1 MSPRRKS
8 LQQEH
13 GQTLTEHAGIGLVV
27 VVLLLVVAGGITVA
41 SGDGIGQAI
50 VCKIAQQIRSVA
62 GGSYECPSSSNPYAA
77 NPAAVPSKV
86 QETTKST
93 SAGVKLIKVTG
104 DVSDG
109 SSVRRTTYADGSGS
123 RQYSKTIEG
132 SVGYS
137 FGTGHSKKKKKE
149 KAVEKSGEKSGG
161 GDKTEKKGDGD
172 PFKISLEGSVKA
184 SGTITTTQ
192 TYKCDTPHHIS
203 CSEFDKQNR
212 AATKERLRDQGIGR
226 FKSGDKTIKQ
236 TPDTTSRAWT
246 VKLSGDAT
254 VSAEVKEKKENTHKS
269 KSKNEKSKKKEKKE
283 KKNKKGKKNKRD
295 EKNEKEE
302 EEEEDDTT
310 TMAKSDI
317 SISGEIGYTNTSTTN
332 ADGSTSRSHRFAYK
346 STIHAGDEIFG
357 NEGGTD
363 NSAFGSYEVT
373 YDGDGKLKT
382 VTFTGVQEGEASA
395 SKNKEHRK
403 KGEGG
408 SVTTTVTT
416 TLDVSQLSPE
426 DRAIAEHYVSSSS
439 FINGMLKIPRS
450 VFKPSRPSDDN
461 FNNLLY
467 RQAQTT
473 RVVQNGKTVT
483 QEGGWDLWLL
493 KCKTES
499 TTSTQDTISSQ
510 HLGRPGQDGE
520 RVYEDDTE

>member
-8 LQQEH
+8 LQHEH

-27 VVLLLVVAGGITVA
+27 VVLILVVAGGITVA

-93 SAGVKLIKVTG
+93 SAGVELIKVTG
-104 DVSDG
+104 NVSDG

-137 FGTGHSKKKKKE
+137 LGTGHSKKKE
-149 KAVEKSGEKSGG
+149 KAAEKNGEKSGDG
-161 GDKTEKKGDGD
+161 EKTEKKGDGD
-172 PFKISLEGSVKA
+172 PFKVSLEGSVKA

-192 TYKCDTPHHIS
+192 TYKCDAPRHIS

-226 FKSGDKTIKQ
+226 FRSGDKTIKQ
-236 TPDTTSRAWT
+236 TPDTTSRAWN
-246 VKLSGDAT
+246 VKLSLKAGASI
-254 VSAEVKEKKENTHKS
+254 SAGVKKNDKH
-269 KSKNEKSKKKEKKE
+269 KSKNEKSEKEKKDE
-283 KKNKKGKKNKRD
+283 SSKKKKKKKDKTSAAAQSGIN
-295 EKNEKEE
+295 
-302 EEEEDDTT
+302 
-310 TMAKSDI
+310 
-317 SISGEIGYTNTSTTN
+317 ISGEAGYTNTSTTN

-346 STIHAGDEIFG
+346 GTIDAADEIFG
-357 NEGGTD
+357 IEGGAD
-363 NSAFGSYEVT
+363 DSYFGSYEVT

-382 VTFTGVQEGEASA
+382 VTFTSVREGEASA
-395 SKNKEHRK
+395 SKNKEHGK
-403 KGEGG
+403 KGAGG
-408 SVTTTVTT
+408 SATTTITT

-426 DRAIAEHYVSSSS
+426 DRAIAERYASSS
-439 FINGMLKIPRS
+439 FTNGALIVPPS
-450 VFKPSRPSDDN
+450 SLKPSSPSDDD
-461 FNNLLY
+461 FDNLLY
-467 RQAQTT
+467 RQARTT

-483 QEGGWDLWLL
+483 KEGGWDLWLI
-493 KCKTES
+493 KYKTES

>member
-8 LQQEH
+8 LQHEH

-27 VVLLLVVAGGITVA
+27 VVLILVVAGGITVA

-93 SAGVKLIKVTG
+93 SAGVELIKVTG
-104 DVSDG
+104 NVSDG

-137 FGTGHSKKKKKE
+137 LGTGHSKKKE
-149 KAVEKSGEKSGG
+149 KAAEKNGEKSGDG
-161 GDKTEKKGDGD
+161 EKTEKKGDGD
-172 PFKISLEGSVKA
+172 PFKVSLEGSVKA

-192 TYKCDTPHHIS
+192 TYKCDTPRHIS

-226 FKSGDKTIKQ
+226 FRSGDKTIKQ
-236 TPDTTSRAWT
+236 TPDTTSRAWN
-246 VKLSGDAT
+246 VKLSLKAGASIST
-254 VSAEVKEKKENTHKS
+254 GVKKNDKH
-269 KSKNEKSKKKEKKE
+269 KSKNEKSEKEKKDE
-283 KKNKKGKKNKRD
+283 SSKKKKKKKDKTSAAAQSGIN
-295 EKNEKEE
+295 
-302 EEEEDDTT
+302 
-310 TMAKSDI
+310 
-317 SISGEIGYTNTSTTN
+317 ISGEAGYTNTSTTN

-346 STIHAGDEIFG
+346 GTIDAADEIFG
-357 NEGGTD
+357 IEGGAD
-363 NSAFGSYEVT
+363 DSYFGSYEVT

-382 VTFTGVQEGEASA
+382 VTFTSVREGEASA
-395 SKNKEHRK
+395 SKNKEHGK
-403 KGEGG
+403 KGAGG
-408 SVTTTVTT
+408 SATTTITT

-426 DRAIAEHYVSSSS
+426 DRAIAERYASSS
-439 FINGMLKIPRS
+439 FTNGALIVPPS
-450 VFKPSRPSDDN
+450 SLKPSSPSDDD
-461 FNNLLY
+461 FDNLLY
-467 RQAQTT
+467 RQARTT

-483 QEGGWDLWLL
+483 KEGGWDLWLI
-493 KCKTES
+493 KYKTES

>member
-8 LQQEH
+8 LQHEH

-93 SAGVKLIKVTG
+93 SAGVELIKVTG
-104 DVSDG
+104 NVSDG

-137 FGTGHSKKKKKE
+137 LGTGHSKKKE
-149 KAVEKSGEKSGG
+149 KAAEKNGEKSGDG
-161 GDKTEKKGDGD
+161 EKTEKKGDGD
-172 PFKISLEGSVKA
+172 PFKVSLEGSVKA

-192 TYKCDTPHHIS
+192 TYKCDTPRHIS
-203 CSEFDKQNR
+203 CFEFDKQNR
-212 AATKERLRDQGIGR
+212 AVTKERLRDQGIGR
-226 FKSGDKTIKQ
+226 FRSGDKTIKQ
-236 TPDTTSRAWT
+236 TPDTTSRAWN
-246 VKLSGDAT
+246 VKLSLKAGASI
-254 VSAEVKEKKENTHKS
+254 SAGVKKNDKH
-269 KSKNEKSKKKEKKE
+269 KSKNEKSEKEKKDE
-283 KKNKKGKKNKRD
+283 SSKKKKKKKDKTSAAAQSGIN
-295 EKNEKEE
+295 
-302 EEEEDDTT
+302 
-310 TMAKSDI
+310 
-317 SISGEIGYTNTSTTN
+317 ISGEAGYTNTSTTN

-346 STIHAGDEIFG
+346 GTIDAADEIFG
-357 NEGGTD
+357 IEGGAD
-363 NSAFGSYEVT
+363 DSYFGSYEVT

-382 VTFTGVQEGEASA
+382 VTFTSVREGEASA
-395 SKNKEHRK
+395 SKNKEHGK
-403 KGEGG
+403 KGAGG
-408 SVTTTVTT
+408 SATTTITT

-426 DRAIAEHYVSSSS
+426 DRAIAERYASSS
-439 FINGMLKIPRS
+439 FTNGALIVPPS
-450 VFKPSRPSDDN
+450 SLKPSSPSDDD
-461 FNNLLY
+461 FDNLLY
-467 RQAQTT
+467 RQARTT

-483 QEGGWDLWLL
+483 KEGGWDLWLI
-493 KCKTES
+493 KYKTES

>member
-93 SAGVKLIKVTG
+93 SAGVELIKVTG
-104 DVSDG
+104 NVSDG

-137 FGTGHSKKKKKE
+137 LGTGHSKKKE
-149 KAVEKSGEKSGG
+149 KAAEKNGEKSGDG
-161 GDKTEKKGDGD
+161 EKTEKKGDGD
-172 PFKISLEGSVKA
+172 PFKVSLEGSVKA

-192 TYKCDTPHHIS
+192 TYKCDTPRHIS

-254 VSAEVKEKKENTHKS
+254 VSAEVKEKEENTHKS

-295 EKNEKEE
+295 EKNEK

-346 STIHAGDEIFG
+346 GTIDAADEIFG
-357 NEGGTD
+357 IEGGAD
-363 NSAFGSYEVT
+363 DSYFGSYEVT

-395 SKNKEHRK
+395 SKNKEHGK
-403 KGEGG
+403 KGAGG
-408 SVTTTVTT
+408 SATTTITT

-426 DRAIAEHYVSSSS
+426 DRAIAERYASSS
-439 FINGMLKIPRS
+439 FTNGALIVPPS
-450 VFKPSRPSDDN
+450 SLKPSSPSDDD
-461 FNNLLY
+461 FDNLLY
-467 RQAQTT
+467 RQARTT

-483 QEGGWDLWLL
+483 KEGGWDLWLI
-493 KCKTES
+493 KYKTES

>member
-8 LQQEH
+8 LQHEH

-27 VVLLLVVAGGITVA
+27 VVLILVVAGGIIVA

-93 SAGVKLIKVTG
+93 SAGVELIKVTG
-104 DVSDG
+104 NVSDG

-137 FGTGHSKKKKKE
+137 LGTGHSKKKE
-149 KAVEKSGEKSGG
+149 KAAEKNGEKSGDG
-161 GDKTEKKGDGD
+161 EKTEKKGDGD
-172 PFKISLEGSVKA
+172 PFKVSLEGSVKA

-192 TYKCDTPHHIS
+192 TYKCDTPRHIS

-226 FKSGDKTIKQ
+226 FRSGDKTIKQ
-236 TPDTTSRAWT
+236 TPDTTSRAWN
-246 VKLSGDAT
+246 VKLSLKAGASI
-254 VSAEVKEKKENTHKS
+254 SAGVKKNDKH
-269 KSKNEKSKKKEKKE
+269 KSKNEKSEKEKKDE
-283 KKNKKGKKNKRD
+283 SSKKKKKKKDKTSAAAQSGIN
-295 EKNEKEE
+295 
-302 EEEEDDTT
+302 
-310 TMAKSDI
+310 
-317 SISGEIGYTNTSTTN
+317 ISGEAGYTNTSTTN

-346 STIHAGDEIFG
+346 GTIDAADEIFG
-357 NEGGTD
+357 IEGGAD
-363 NSAFGSYEVT
+363 DSYFGSYEVT

-382 VTFTGVQEGEASA
+382 VTFTSVREGEASA
-395 SKNKEHRK
+395 SKNKEHGK
-403 KGEGG
+403 KGAGG
-408 SVTTTVTT
+408 SATTTITT

-426 DRAIAEHYVSSSS
+426 DRAIAEHYASSS
-439 FINGMLKIPRS
+439 FTNGALIVPPS
-450 VFKPSRPSDDN
+450 SLKPSSPSDDD
-461 FNNLLY
+461 FDNLLY
-467 RQAQTT
+467 RQARTT

-483 QEGGWDLWLL
+483 KEGGWDLWLI
-493 KCKTES
+493 KYKTES

>member
-8 LQQEH
+8 LQHEH

-27 VVLLLVVAGGITVA
+27 VVLILVVAGGITVA

-93 SAGVKLIKVTG
+93 SAGVELIKVTG
-104 DVSDG
+104 NVSDG

-137 FGTGHSKKKKKE
+137 LGTGHSKKKE
-149 KAVEKSGEKSGG
+149 KAAEKNGEKSGDG
-161 GDKTEKKGDGD
+161 EKTEKKGDGD
-172 PFKISLEGSVKA
+172 PFKVSLEGSVKA

-192 TYKCDTPHHIS
+192 TYKCDTPRHIS

-226 FKSGDKTIKQ
+226 FRSGDKTIKQ
-236 TPDTTSRAWT
+236 TPDTTSRAWN
-246 VKLSGDAT
+246 VKLSLKAGASI
-254 VSAEVKEKKENTHKS
+254 SAGVKKNDKH
-269 KSKNEKSKKKEKKE
+269 KSKNEKSEKEKKDE
-283 KKNKKGKKNKRD
+283 SSKKKKKKKDKTSAAAQSGIN
-295 EKNEKEE
+295 
-302 EEEEDDTT
+302 
-310 TMAKSDI
+310 
-317 SISGEIGYTNTSTTN
+317 ISGEAGYTNTSTTN

-346 STIHAGDEIFG
+346 GTIDAADEIFG
-357 NEGGTD
+357 IEGGAD
-363 NSAFGSYEVT
+363 DSYFGSYEVT

-382 VTFTGVQEGEASA
+382 VTFTSVREGEASA
-395 SKNKEHRK
+395 SKNKEHGK
-403 KGEGG
+403 KGAGG
-408 SVTTTVTT
+408 SATTTITT

-426 DRAIAEHYVSSSS
+426 DRAIAERYASSS
-439 FINGMLKIPRS
+439 FTNGALIVPPS
-450 VFKPSRPSDDN
+450 SLKPSSPSDDD
-461 FNNLLY
+461 FDNLLY
-467 RQAQTT
+467 RQARTT
-473 RVVQNGKTVT
+473 RVVQNSKTVT
-483 QEGGWDLWLL
+483 KEGGWDLWLI
-493 KCKTES
+493 KYKTES

>member
-8 LQQEH
+8 LQHEH

-27 VVLLLVVAGGITVA
+27 VVLILVVAGGITVA

-93 SAGVKLIKVTG
+93 SAGVELIKVTG
-104 DVSDG
+104 NVSDG

-137 FGTGHSKKKKKE
+137 LGTGHSKKKE
-149 KAVEKSGEKSGG
+149 KAAEKNGEKSGDG
-161 GDKTEKKGDGD
+161 EKTEKKGDGD
-172 PFKISLEGSVKA
+172 PFKVSLEGSVKA

-192 TYKCDTPHHIS
+192 TYKCDTPRHIS

-226 FKSGDKTIKQ
+226 FRSGDKTIKQ
-236 TPDTTSRAWT
+236 TPDTTSRAWN
-246 VKLSGDAT
+246 VKLSLKAGASI
-254 VSAEVKEKKENTHKS
+254 SAGVKKNDKH
-269 KSKNEKSKKKEKKE
+269 KSKNEKSEKEKKDESSKKKKKKE
-283 KKNKKGKKNKRD
+283 D
-295 EKNEKEE
+295 ETSAAAQSGIN
-302 EEEEDDTT
+302 
-310 TMAKSDI
+310 
-317 SISGEIGYTNTSTTN
+317 ISGEAGYTNTSTTN

-346 STIHAGDEIFG
+346 GTIDAADEIFG
-357 NEGGTD
+357 IEGGAD
-363 NSAFGSYEVT
+363 DSYFGSYEVT

-382 VTFTGVQEGEASA
+382 VTFTSVREGEASA
-395 SKNKEHRK
+395 SKNKEHGK
-403 KGEGG
+403 KGAGG
-408 SVTTTVTT
+408 SATTTITT

-426 DRAIAEHYVSSSS
+426 DRAIAERYASSS
-439 FINGMLKIPRS
+439 FTNGALIVPPS
-450 VFKPSRPSDDN
+450 SLKPSSPSDDD
-461 FNNLLY
+461 FDNLLY
-467 RQAQTT
+467 RQARTT

-483 QEGGWDLWLL
+483 KEGGWDLWLI
-493 KCKTES
+493 KYKTES

>member
-8 LQQEH
+8 LQHEH

-93 SAGVKLIKVTG
+93 SAGVELIKVTG
-104 DVSDG
+104 NVSDG

-137 FGTGHSKKKKKE
+137 LGTGHSKKKE
-149 KAVEKSGEKSGG
+149 KAAEKNGEKSGDG
-161 GDKTEKKGDGD
+161 EKTEKKGDGD
-172 PFKISLEGSVKA
+172 PFKVSLEGSVKA

-192 TYKCDTPHHIS
+192 TYKCDTPRHIS

-226 FKSGDKTIKQ
+226 FRSGDKTIKQ
-236 TPDTTSRAWT
+236 TPDTTSRAWN
-246 VKLSGDAT
+246 VKLSLKAGASI
-254 VSAEVKEKKENTHKS
+254 SAGVKKNDKH
-269 KSKNEKSKKKEKKE
+269 KSKNEKSEKEKKDE
-283 KKNKKGKKNKRD
+283 SSKKKKKKKDKTSAAAQSGIN
-295 EKNEKEE
+295 
-302 EEEEDDTT
+302 
-310 TMAKSDI
+310 
-317 SISGEIGYTNTSTTN
+317 ISGEAGYTNTSTTN

-346 STIHAGDEIFG
+346 GTIDAADEIFG
-357 NEGGTD
+357 IEGGAD
-363 NSAFGSYEVT
+363 DSYFGSYEVT

-382 VTFTGVQEGEASA
+382 VTFTSVREGEASA
-395 SKNKEHRK
+395 SKNKEHGK
-403 KGEGG
+403 KGAGG
-408 SVTTTVTT
+408 SATTTITT

-426 DRAIAEHYVSSSS
+426 DRAIAERYASSS
-439 FINGMLKIPRS
+439 FTNGALIVPPS
-450 VFKPSRPSDDN
+450 SLKPSSPSDDD
-461 FNNLLY
+461 FDNLLY
-467 RQAQTT
+467 RQARTT

-483 QEGGWDLWLL
+483 KEGGWDLWLI
-493 KCKTES
+493 KYKTES

>member
-137 FGTGHSKKKKKE
+137 FGTGHSKKKKEKE

-161 GDKTEKKGDGD
+161 GEKTEKKGDGD
-172 PFKISLEGSVKA
+172 PFKVSLEGSVKA

-226 FKSGDKTIKQ
+226 FRSGDKTIKQ
-236 TPDTTSRAWT
+236 TPDTTSRAWN
-246 VKLSGDAT
+246 VKLSLKAGASI
-254 VSAEVKEKKENTHKS
+254 SAGVKKNDKH
-269 KSKNEKSKKKEKKE
+269 KSKNEKSEKEKKDE
-283 KKNKKGKKNKRD
+283 SSKKKKKNKTSAAAQSGIN
-295 EKNEKEE
+295 
-302 EEEEDDTT
+302 
-310 TMAKSDI
+310 
-317 SISGEIGYTNTSTTN
+317 ISGEAGYTNTSTTN

-346 STIHAGDEIFG
+346 GTIDAADEIFG
-357 NEGGTD
+357 IEGGAD
-363 NSAFGSYEVT
+363 DSYFGSYEVT

-382 VTFTGVQEGEASA
+382 VTFTSVREGEASA
-395 SKNKEHRK
+395 SKNKEHGK
-403 KGEGG
+403 KGAGG
-408 SVTTTVTT
+408 SATTTITT

-426 DRAIAEHYVSSSS
+426 DRAIAERYASSS
-439 FINGMLKIPRS
+439 FTNGALIVPPS
-450 VFKPSRPSDDN
+450 SLKPSSPSDDD
-461 FNNLLY
+461 FDNLLY
-467 RQAQTT
+467 RQARTT

-483 QEGGWDLWLL
+483 KEGGWDLWLI
-493 KCKTES
+493 KYKTES

-520 RVYEDDTE
+520 RVYEDDAE

>member
-8 LQQEH
+8 LQHEH

-27 VVLLLVVAGGITVA
+27 VVLILVVAGGITVA

-93 SAGVKLIKVTG
+93 SAGVELIKVTG
-104 DVSDG
+104 NVSDG

-137 FGTGHSKKKKKE
+137 LGTGHSKKKE
-149 KAVEKSGEKSGG
+149 KAAEKNGEKSGDG
-161 GDKTEKKGDGD
+161 EKTEKKGDGD
-172 PFKISLEGSVKA
+172 PFKVSLEGSVKA

-192 TYKCDTPHHIS
+192 TYKCDTPRHIS

-226 FKSGDKTIKQ
+226 FRSGDKTIKQ
-236 TPDTTSRAWT
+236 TPDTTSRAWN
-246 VKLSGDAT
+246 VKLSLKAGASI
-254 VSAEVKEKKENTHKS
+254 SAGVKKNDKH
-269 KSKNEKSKKKEKKE
+269 KSKNEKSEKEKKDE
-283 KKNKKGKKNKRD
+283 SSKKKKKKKDKTSAAAQSGIN
-295 EKNEKEE
+295 
-302 EEEEDDTT
+302 
-310 TMAKSDI
+310 
-317 SISGEIGYTNTSTTN
+317 ISGEAGYTNTSTTN

-346 STIHAGDEIFG
+346 GTIDAADEIFG
-357 NEGGTD
+357 IEGGAD
-363 NSAFGSYEVT
+363 DSYFGSYEVT

-382 VTFTGVQEGEASA
+382 VTFTSVREGEASA
-395 SKNKEHRK
+395 SKNKEHGK
-403 KGEGG
+403 KGAGG
-408 SVTTTVTT
+408 SATTTITT

-426 DRAIAEHYVSSSS
+426 DRAIAERYASSS
-439 FINGMLKIPRS
+439 FTNGALIVPPS
-450 VFKPSRPSDDN
+450 SLKPSSPSDDD
-461 FNNLLY
+461 FDNLLY
-467 RQAQTT
+467 RQARTT

-483 QEGGWDLWLL
+483 KEGGWDLWLI
-493 KCKTES
+493 KYKTES

-520 RVYEDDTE
+520 RGYEDDTE

>member
-192 TYKCDTPHHIS
+192 TYKCDTPRHIS

-236 TPDTTSRAWT
+236 TPDTTSRAWN
-246 VKLSGDAT
+246 VKLSLKAGASI
-254 VSAEVKEKKENTHKS
+254 SAGVKKNDKH
-269 KSKNEKSKKKEKKE
+269 KSKNEKSEKEKKDE
-283 KKNKKGKKNKRD
+283 SSKKKKKNKTSAAAQSGIN
-295 EKNEKEE
+295 
-302 EEEEDDTT
+302 
-310 TMAKSDI
+310 
-317 SISGEIGYTNTSTTN
+317 ISGEAGYTNTSTTN

-346 STIHAGDEIFG
+346 GTIDAADEIFG
-357 NEGGTD
+357 IEGGAD
-363 NSAFGSYEVT
+363 DSYFGSYEVT

-382 VTFTGVQEGEASA
+382 VTFTSVREGEASA
-395 SKNKEHRK
+395 SKNKEHGK
-403 KGEGG
+403 KGAGG
-408 SVTTTVTT
+408 SATTTITT

-426 DRAIAEHYVSSSS
+426 DRAIAERYASSS
-439 FINGMLKIPRS
+439 FTNGALIVPPS
-450 VFKPSRPSDDN
+450 SLKPSSPSDDD
-461 FNNLLY
+461 FDNLLY
-467 RQAQTT
+467 RQARTT

-483 QEGGWDLWLL
+483 KEGGWDLWLI
-493 KCKTES
+493 KYKTES

>member
-8 LQQEH
+8 LQHEH

-27 VVLLLVVAGGITVA
+27 VVLILVVAGGITVA

-93 SAGVKLIKVTG
+93 SAGVELIKVTG
-104 DVSDG
+104 NVSDG

-137 FGTGHSKKKKKE
+137 LGTGHSKKKEKE
-149 KAVEKSGEKSGG
+149 KAAEKNGEKSGDG
-161 GDKTEKKGDGD
+161 EKTEKKGDGD
-172 PFKISLEGSVKA
+172 PFKVSLEGSVKA

-192 TYKCDTPHHIS
+192 TYKCDTSRHIS

-226 FKSGDKTIKQ
+226 FRSGDKTIKQ
-236 TPDTTSRAWT
+236 TPDTTSRAWN
-246 VKLSGDAT
+246 VKLSLKAGASI
-254 VSAEVKEKKENTHKS
+254 SAGVKKNDKH
-269 KSKNEKSKKKEKKE
+269 KSKNEKSEKEKKDE
-283 KKNKKGKKNKRD
+283 SSKKKKKKKTSAAAQSGIN
-295 EKNEKEE
+295 
-302 EEEEDDTT
+302 
-310 TMAKSDI
+310 
-317 SISGEIGYTNTSTTN
+317 ISGEAGYTNTSTTN

-346 STIHAGDEIFG
+346 GTIDAADEIFG
-357 NEGGTD
+357 IEGGAD
-363 NSAFGSYEVT
+363 DSYFGSYEVT

-382 VTFTGVQEGEASA
+382 VTFTSVREGEASA
-395 SKNKEHRK
+395 SKNKEHGK
-403 KGEGG
+403 KGAGG
-408 SVTTTVTT
+408 SATTTITT

-426 DRAIAEHYVSSSS
+426 DRAIAERYASSS
-439 FINGMLKIPRS
+439 FTNGALIVPPS
-450 VFKPSRPSDDN
+450 SLKPSSPSDDD
-461 FNNLLY
+461 FDNLLY
-467 RQAQTT
+467 RQARTT
-473 RVVQNGKTVT
+473 RVIQNGKTVT
-483 QEGGWDLWLL
+483 KEGGWDLWLI
-493 KCKTES
+493 KYKTES

>member
-8 LQQEH
+8 LQHEH

-27 VVLLLVVAGGITVA
+27 VVLILVVAGGITVA

-93 SAGVKLIKVTG
+93 SAGVELIKVTG
-104 DVSDG
+104 NVSDG

-137 FGTGHSKKKKKE
+137 LGTGHSKKKE
-149 KAVEKSGEKSGG
+149 KAAEKNGEKSGDG
-161 GDKTEKKGDGD
+161 EKTEKKGDGD
-172 PFKISLEGSVKA
+172 PFKVSLEGSVKA

-192 TYKCDTPHHIS
+192 TYKCDTPRHIS

-226 FKSGDKTIKQ
+226 FRSGDKTIKQ
-236 TPDTTSRAWT
+236 TPDTTSRAWN
-246 VKLSGDAT
+246 VKLSFKAGASI
-254 VSAEVKEKKENTHKS
+254 SAGVKKNDKH
-269 KSKNEKSKKKEKKE
+269 KSKNEKSEKEKKDE
-283 KKNKKGKKNKRD
+283 SSKKKKKKKDKTSAAAQSGIN
-295 EKNEKEE
+295 
-302 EEEEDDTT
+302 
-310 TMAKSDI
+310 
-317 SISGEIGYTNTSTTN
+317 ISGEAGYTNTSTTN

-346 STIHAGDEIFG
+346 GTIDAADEIFG
-357 NEGGTD
+357 IEGGAD
-363 NSAFGSYEVT
+363 DSYFGSYEVT

-382 VTFTGVQEGEASA
+382 VTFTSVREGEASA
-395 SKNKEHRK
+395 SKNKEHGK
-403 KGEGG
+403 KGAGG
-408 SVTTTVTT
+408 SATTTITT

-426 DRAIAEHYVSSSS
+426 DRAIAERYASSS
-439 FINGMLKIPRS
+439 FTNGALIVPPS
-450 VFKPSRPSDDN
+450 SLKPSSPSDDD
-461 FNNLLY
+461 FDNLLY
-467 RQAQTT
+467 RQARTT

-483 QEGGWDLWLL
+483 KEGGWDLWLI
-493 KCKTES
+493 KYKTES

>member
-8 LQQEH
+8 LQHEH
-13 GQTLTEHAGIGLVV
+13 GQTLTEHAGIGLIV
-27 VVLLLVVAGGITVA
+27 VVLILVVAGGITVA

-93 SAGVKLIKVTG
+93 SAGVELIKVTG
-104 DVSDG
+104 NVSDG

-137 FGTGHSKKKKKE
+137 LGTGHSKKKE
-149 KAVEKSGEKSGG
+149 KAAEKNGEKSGDG
-161 GDKTEKKGDGD
+161 EKTEKKGDGD
-172 PFKISLEGSVKA
+172 PFKVSLEGSVKA

-192 TYKCDTPHHIS
+192 TYKCDTPRHIS

-226 FKSGDKTIKQ
+226 FRSGDKTIKQ
-236 TPDTTSRAWT
+236 TPDTTSRAWN
-246 VKLSGDAT
+246 VKLSLKAGASI
-254 VSAEVKEKKENTHKS
+254 SAGVKKNDKH
-269 KSKNEKSKKKEKKE
+269 KSKNEKSEKEKKDE
-283 KKNKKGKKNKRD
+283 SSKKKKKKKDKTSAAAQSGIN
-295 EKNEKEE
+295 
-302 EEEEDDTT
+302 
-310 TMAKSDI
+310 
-317 SISGEIGYTNTSTTN
+317 ISGEAGYTNTSTTN

-346 STIHAGDEIFG
+346 GTIDAADEIFG
-357 NEGGTD
+357 IEGGAD
-363 NSAFGSYEVT
+363 DSYFGSYEVT

-382 VTFTGVQEGEASA
+382 VTFTSVREGEASA
-395 SKNKEHRK
+395 SKNKEHGK
-403 KGEGG
+403 KGAGG
-408 SVTTTVTT
+408 SATTTITT

-426 DRAIAEHYVSSSS
+426 DRAIAERYASSS
-439 FINGMLKIPRS
+439 FTNGALIVPPS
-450 VFKPSRPSDDN
+450 SLKPSSPSDDD
-461 FNNLLY
+461 FDNLLY
-467 RQAQTT
+467 RQARTT

-483 QEGGWDLWLL
+483 KEGGWDLWLI
-493 KCKTES
+493 KYKTES

>member
-8 LQQEH
+8 LQHEH

-27 VVLLLVVAGGITVA
+27 VVLILVVAGGITVA

-93 SAGVKLIKVTG
+93 SAGVELIKVTG
-104 DVSDG
+104 NVSDG

-137 FGTGHSKKKKKE
+137 LGTGHSKKKE
-149 KAVEKSGEKSGG
+149 KAAEKNGEKSGDG
-161 GDKTEKKGDGD
+161 EKTEKKGDGD
-172 PFKISLEGSVKA
+172 PFKVSLEGSVKA

-192 TYKCDTPHHIS
+192 TYKCDTPRHIS

-226 FKSGDKTIKQ
+226 FRSGDKTIKQ
-236 TPDTTSRAWT
+236 TPDTTSRAWN
-246 VKLSGDAT
+246 VKLSLKAGASI
-254 VSAEVKEKKENTHKS
+254 SAGVKKNDKH
-269 KSKNEKSKKKEKKE
+269 KSKNEKSEKEKKDE
-283 KKNKKGKKNKRD
+283 SSKKKKKKKDKTSAAAQSGIN
-295 EKNEKEE
+295 
-302 EEEEDDTT
+302 
-310 TMAKSDI
+310 
-317 SISGEIGYTNTSTTN
+317 ISGEAGYTNTSTTN

-346 STIHAGDEIFG
+346 GTIDAADEIFG
-357 NEGGTD
+357 IEGGAD
-363 NSAFGSYEVT
+363 DSYFGSYEVT

-382 VTFTGVQEGEASA
+382 VTFTSVREGEASA
-395 SKNKEHRK
+395 SKNKEHGK
-403 KGEGG
+403 KGAGG
-408 SVTTTVTT
+408 SATTTITT

-426 DRAIAEHYVSSSS
+426 DRAIAERYASSS
-439 FINGMLKIPRS
+439 FTNGALIVPPS
-450 VFKPSRPSDDN
+450 SLKPSSPSDDD
-461 FNNLLY
+461 FDNLLY
-467 RQAQTT
+467 RQARTT

-483 QEGGWDLWLL
+483 KEGGWDLWLI
-493 KCKTES
+493 KYKTES

>member
-8 LQQEH
+8 LQHEH

-27 VVLLLVVAGGITVA
+27 VVLILVVAGGITVA

-93 SAGVKLIKVTG
+93 SAGVELIKVTG
-104 DVSDG
+104 NVSDG

-137 FGTGHSKKKKKE
+137 LGTGHSKKKE
-149 KAVEKSGEKSGG
+149 KAAEKNGEKSGDG
-161 GDKTEKKGDGD
+161 EKTEKKGDGD
-172 PFKISLEGSVKA
+172 PFKVSLEGSVKA

-192 TYKCDTPHHIS
+192 TYKCDTPRHIS

-226 FKSGDKTIKQ
+226 FRSGDKTIKQ
-236 TPDTTSRAWT
+236 TPDTTSRAWN
-246 VKLSGDAT
+246 VKLSLKAGASI
-254 VSAEVKEKKENTHKS
+254 SAGEKKNDKH
-269 KSKNEKSKKKEKKE
+269 KSKNEKSEKEKKDE
-283 KKNKKGKKNKRD
+283 SSKKKKKKKDKTSAAAQSGIN
-295 EKNEKEE
+295 
-302 EEEEDDTT
+302 
-310 TMAKSDI
+310 
-317 SISGEIGYTNTSTTN
+317 ISGEAGYTNTSTTN
-332 ADGSTSRSHRFAYK
+332 ADGSTIRSHRFAYK
-346 STIHAGDEIFG
+346 GTIDAADEIFG
-357 NEGGTD
+357 IEGGAD
-363 NSAFGSYEVT
+363 DSYFGSYEVT

-382 VTFTGVQEGEASA
+382 VTFTSVREGEASA
-395 SKNKEHRK
+395 SKNKEHGK
-403 KGEGG
+403 KGAGG
-408 SVTTTVTT
+408 SATTTITT

-426 DRAIAEHYVSSSS
+426 DRAIAERYASSS
-439 FINGMLKIPRS
+439 FTNGALIVPPS
-450 VFKPSRPSDDN
+450 SLKPSSPSDDD
-461 FNNLLY
+461 FDNLLY
-467 RQAQTT
+467 RQARTT

-483 QEGGWDLWLL
+483 KEGGWDLWLI
-493 KCKTES
+493 KYKTES